1 MDTQNPITLHFD
13 NRLSLRLYRDSR
25 PNCLETAPL
34 QKGLVLMLDGKE
46 LIEEGVGFGVPVIKY
61 KDKTYF
67 SSSAQVSIQKTD
79 SACLIKKTY
88 TLDTISR
95 KRWKTFYL
103 NDKSY
108 SLTRKIFESFYLK
121 NKRLS
126 PLFNKLMELR
136 DIAKI
141 KTEFEKVEP
150 RGTVA
155 VSYQCKPSTIFVNVD
170 FSGLKL
176 EGCREV
182 LVLNEQG
189 STVFRNYFDSD
200 GLILRDS
207 KIGAW
212 DVVAANEASLLDIK
226 RQIAFSLC
234 NIKSATFFRGWEK
247 TKNRFSWTGLSYSLP
262 PSNDTF
268 SYVIKLSIKGQMG

>member
-1 MDTQNPITLHFD
+1 
-13 NRLSLRLYRDSR
+13 
-25 PNCLETAPL
+25 
-34 QKGLVLMLDGKE
+34 MLDGKVNR
-46 LIEEGVGFGVPVIKY
+46 GRVGFGVPVIKY

-207 KIGAW
+207 KIGAGRSCGN
-212 DVVAANEASLLDIK
+212 AASLLDIK
-226 RQIAFSLC
+226 EIALASVIL
-234 NIKSATFFRGWEK
+234 
-247 TKNRFSWTGLSYSLP
+247 NRLHSFEAGK
-262 PSNDTF
+262 D
-268 SYVIKLSIKGQMG
+268 